1 MADLLISK
9 VPDTSIRAKVA
20 SQGGYDPCDEGST
33 PSRWIKY
40 YLLILVLNAFLIM
53 YYIFFLMLGIKEVQT
68 LENPFKPIAQLEQ

>member
-33 PSRWIKY
+33 PSR
-40 YLLILVLNAFLIM
+40 
-53 YYIFFLMLGIKEVQT
+53 
-68 LENPFKPIAQLEQ
+68 